1 MIATTPSV
9 ILIDDVFEVRMLLRS
24 ALRISGRYDVVAE
37 GSNGE
42 EAIELA
48 KLNRPDVLVLDMSM
62 PVMDGLEALPRILE
76 VSPQTRVVVY
86 TGFDERGLAEQ
97 ARALGAAGFL
107 QKSTSLDAFVS
118 DLDDLLAADL
128 SGLEPVP
135 DALPDADLAAQLSG
149 VSIDILNEHL
159 ERFREVFE
167 EATIGMA
174 TMTLT
179 GRLVR
184 ANRALARLV
193 GRSIDDLIGV
203 PYIALTDGLSD
214 ETMHAAL
221 TAHIDGADVVQV
233 EHDARVGGAL
243 RRFAATIAVARDS
256 KLRPLY
262 LFVQVQDISAQR
274 RAEEALR
281 TSEERFGML
290 VDAVEDYAIF
300 MLDPDGYVVSWNSG
314 AQRAKGYS
322 AEEIIGQHF
331 RTFYP
336 PQQQAAKHPEHELEI
351 AKAEGHYEEEGWR
364 VRKDGSTFW
373 ANVLISAVR
382 DSTGRHVGFA
392 KVTRDIT
399 ERRAMLERQEAARQ
413 ALADANSQLEEA
425 NRRLAQAA
433 AEQAQFVAV
442 TSHELRNPI
451 SVLAG
456 ASAMLVNSW
465 EDLTADERSEMFE
478 SITTSSARL
487 SRLLA
492 DLLTSS
498 RLESGAMELHLQ
510 PVTLAPLLERV
521 ASTTARSFPAAELKV
536 ECPPEIVLEAD
547 SDRLTQAIEN
557 LALNGV
563 RHGSGTVLLAAGAW
577 ADRIEI
583 TVSDE
588 GEGVPAV
595 LLPRLFE
602 RFVTGRRPGGT
613 GLGLFIVRELVRAHG
628 GDVRYVPGDRPA
640 FVITLPTRAVA
651 AQ

>member
-1 MIATTPSV
+1 VIATTPSV

-24 ALRISGRYDVVAE
+24 ALRISGRYNVVAE

-48 KLNRPDVLVLDMSM
+48 KLNRPDVVVLDMSM

-76 VSPQTRVVVY
+76 VSPDTRVVVY
-86 TGFDERGLAEQ
+86 TGFDEHGLAEQ

-107 QKSTSLDAFVS
+107 QKSTSLDAFVN
-118 DLDDLLAADL
+118 DLDDLLAGDL
-128 SGLEPVP
+128 DDPEAAVGAVP
-135 DALPDADLAAQLSG
+135 AADLAAELSG
-149 VSIDILNEHL
+149 VSVDILDEHL
-159 ERFREVFE
+159 ERFREVFD

-184 ANRALARLV
+184 ANKALARLV
-193 GRSIDDLIGV
+193 GRSADDLIGV
-203 PYIALTDGLSD
+203 PYIALTDGLAD
-214 ETMHAAL
+214 ETMRAAL
-221 TAHIDGADVVQV
+221 IAHVEGTDVVQV

-243 RRFAATIAVARDS
+243 RRFSATIAVARDS

-262 LFVQVQDISAQR
+262 LFLQVQDITAQR

-281 TSEERFGML
+281 TSEERFGLL
-290 VDAVEDYAIF
+290 VEAVEDYAIF
-300 MLDPDGYVVSWNSG
+300 MLDTEGYVVSWNPG

-322 AEEIIGQHF
+322 ADEIIGKHF

-336 PQQQAAKHPEHELEI
+336 PEQQAAKHPEHELEI

-364 VRKDGSTFW
+364 VRKDGSRFW
-373 ANVLISAVR
+373 ANVVISAVR
-382 DSTGRHVGFA
+382 DSTGRLVGFA
-392 KVTRDIT
+392 KVTRDVT
-399 ERRAMLERQEAARQ
+399 ERRLMAEKDENARQ
-413 ALADANSQLEEA
+413 ALADANRQLEQA
-425 NRRLAQAA
+425 NSQLAQAA

-465 EDLTADERSEMFE
+465 DDLTPDERTEMFD

-498 RLESGAMELHLQ
+498 RLESGAMELHIAQ
-510 PVTLAPLLERV
+510 VELAPLLERV
-521 ASTTARSFPAAELKV
+521 ASTTARSYPTADLKV
-536 ECPPEIVLEAD
+536 ECPPELMVEAD
-547 SDRLTQAIEN
+547 PDRLAQAIEN

-563 RHGSGTVLLAAGAW
+563 RHGAGTVLLAAGAT
-577 ADRIEI
+577 AGGVEI
-583 TVSDE
+583 TVSDA
-588 GEGVPAV
+588 GQGVPAV

-613 GLGLFIVRELVRAHG
+613 GLGLFIVSELVRAHG
-628 GDVRYVPGDRPA
+628 GEVRYVPGDRPA
-640 FVITLPTRAVA
+640 FVINLPAEAVA

>member
-1 MIATTPSV
+1 VIAPPPSV

-37 GSNGE
+37 GSDGE

-48 KLNRPDVLVLDMSM
+48 RLNRPDVLVLDMSM
-62 PVMDGLEALPRILE
+62 PVMDGLEALPHILE
-76 VSPQTRVVVY
+76 VSPSTRVVVY

-107 QKSTSLDAFVS
+107 QKSTSLDAFVN
-118 DLDDLLAADL
+118 DLDAVLAGEPSHPEPDVEPPSAAD
-128 SGLEPVP
+128 SP
-135 DALPDADLAAQLSG
+135 ADPPE
-149 VSIDILNEHL
+149 VSVDILDEHL

-167 EATIGMA
+167 EAAIGMA

-184 ANRALARLV
+184 ANKALARLV
-193 GRSIDDLIGV
+193 GRSVDDLVGL
-203 PYIALTDGLSD
+203 PYIELTDGLPD
-214 ETMHAAL
+214 ETMSAAL
-221 TAHIDGADVVQV
+221 TAHVDGTDIAHV
-233 EHDARVGGAL
+233 EHDARIGGVV
-243 RRFAATIAVARDS
+243 RRFSATVAVARDS

-262 LFVQVQDISAQR
+262 LFLQLQDISAQR

-281 TSEERFGML
+281 TSEERFGLL
-290 VDAVEDYAIF
+290 VAAVQDYAIF
-300 MLDPDGYVVSWNSG
+300 MLDPDGYIVSWNPG

-336 PQQQAAKHPEHELEI
+336 PEVQASRHPEHELEI

-364 VRKDGSTFW
+364 VRKDGSRFW
-373 ANVLISAVR
+373 ANVVISAVR
-382 DSTGRHVGFA
+382 ESSGRLVGFA

-399 ERRAMLERQEAARQ
+399 ERRAMLERQESARR
-413 ALADANSQLEEA
+413 ALADANAQLEEA

-465 EDLTADERSEMFE
+465 NDLTPDERTEMLD
-478 SITTSSARL
+478 SITSSSARL

-510 PVTLAPLLERV
+510 QVELAPLLERV
-521 ASTTARSFPAAELKV
+521 GSTTARSYPTADLTV
-536 ECPPEIVLEAD
+536 ECPPELVIEAD
-547 SDRLTQAIEN
+547 PDRLAQAVEN
-557 LALNGV
+557 LAINGV
-563 RHGSGTVLLAAGAW
+563 RHGIGTVLLTAAASAGNV
-577 ADRIEI
+577 EI
-583 TVSDE
+583 TVSDA
-588 GEGVPAV
+588 GQGVPAV

-628 GDVRYVPGDRPA
+628 GDVRYVPGERPA
-640 FVITLPTRAVA
+640 FVITLPVRAVA